1 MKFLSRVFDEKLQD
15 NETYYDNSFVWDAHE
30 KIEYDM
36 VLSNEEK
43 IINFGVIDS
52 IALIV
57 VETNNPITITLSTLS
72 TSFDIEID
80 EQFILTPTQTMQNS
94 LTSFA
99 VSENLMNTVDVK
111 IRFYGTNLES

>member
-1 MKFLSRVFDEKLQD
+1 MKFLSRIFDENLQD

-36 VLSNEEK
+36 VLSNDTK

-57 VETNNPITITLSTLS
+57 VETNNPITITLSNS
-72 TSFDIEID
+72 DTSFDIEID
-80 EQFILTPTQTMQNS
+80 EQFIFTPTQTMQNS
-94 LTSFA
+94 LTSFS
-99 VSENLMNTVDVK
+99 VSEELVNIADVK
-111 IRFYGTNLES
+111 IRFYGESLES